1 VFPGSYPIP
10 IVVGG
15 LIDVDNDAGT
25 TGMPDDGD
33 YIASQNVTVAGNTV
47 VVFT

>member
-25 TGMPDDGD
+25 TGMPDDRD
-33 YIASQNVTVAGNTV
+33 CIASQNVTVAGNTV